1 MNKKENYINL
11 SFHRLHDIR
20 VLLSR
25 LFWDHKELIE
35 DIELLLFY
43 IYEDWNKVKETIEI
57 WREVEDKLGAK
68 YEYKRN
74 GNKL

>member
-25 LFWDHKELIE
+25 LFRDHKELIE

-43 IYEDWNKVKETIEI
+43 IYED
-57 WREVEDKLGAK
+57 
-68 YEYKRN
+68 
-74 GNKL
+74 

>member
-1 MNKKENYINL
+1 MNKKENYIKL
-11 SFHRLHDIR
+11 SVYGLHDII
-20 VLLSR
+20 VLLER

-43 IYEDWNKVKETIEI
+43 FYEDWNKVKETIEI

-68 YEYKRN
+68 YE
-74 GNKL
+74 